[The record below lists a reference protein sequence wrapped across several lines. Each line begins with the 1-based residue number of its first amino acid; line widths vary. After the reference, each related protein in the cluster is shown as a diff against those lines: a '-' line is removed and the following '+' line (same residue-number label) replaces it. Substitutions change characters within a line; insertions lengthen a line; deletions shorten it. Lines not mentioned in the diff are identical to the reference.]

1 MIKKILLFLIL
12 VFTSCS
18 EQVDLIVYN
27 AEIYTV
33 DNNKNKATSFAV
45 KDGKFI
51 YVGDDSVTSN
61 YSSSNIINAEGLP
74 VYPGFIDSHAH
85 FYNLGFFNDQVNLKE
100 TKSFQEVLKRV
111 IEYNNSNK
119 KDFIIGRGWDQNDFI
134 IGRGWDQNDWENKS
148 FPTNKLLNEEFPDKA
163 IVLRRI
169 DGHAYLV
176 NDFAL
181 NLAGIDKSSNV
192 DGGEFVKSN
201 GKLTGVL
208 IDNAMR
214 LIDDIIPAPTKEESI
229 KALISAQ
236 EIAFENG
243 LTTIAEAGISRE
255 QIELIDSLQ
264 KTGILKIKIY
274 AMIENNLEDVDY
286 YLEQGPYKTD
296 KLNVRSVKVYADG
309 AIGTSGASMIED
321 YSDRRGYKGIIR
333 TPIDCTKNLA
343 SKLSGTKF
351 QMNTHAIGDN
361 ANRIV
366 LEAYGDALFN
376 YRDPRWRV
384 EHAQVINE
392 NDIDLFNQKIIPS
405 VQPTHATSDM
415 YWLYDRVGKKRANLA
430 YAYKE
435 LLTRSK
441 VIAFGTDFPVEDIS
455 PIMTFYSAV
464 ARKDLNGY
472 PSEGFQMENSINR
485 ADALYAMTVFGAYA
499 NFEENEKGS
508 IEVGK
513 SADFI
518 ILDNDLIISEENK
531 IPFTKTVATFID
543 GELVFNRRYN

>member
-111 IEYNNSNK
+111 IEYNNSNEK
-119 KDFIIGRGWDQNDFI
+119 DFI

-309 AIGTSGASMIED
+309 ALGSRGASMIED

-333 TPIDCTKNLA
+333 TPIDSIKNLA
-343 SKLSGTKF
+343 FKLSGTKF

>member
-1 MIKKILLFLIL
+1 MIKKTLLFLTL
-12 VFTSCS
+12 VLTSCS
-18 EQVDLIVYN
+18 QQVDLIVYN
-27 AEIYTV
+27 ANVYTV
-33 DNNKNKATSFAV
+33 DDNNNKVTSFAV
-45 KDGKFI
+45 KDGKFV
-51 YVGDDSVTSN
+51 YVGDDSVTSK

-100 TKSFQEVLKRV
+100 TKSFEEVLKRV
-111 IEYNNSNK
+111 IEFDNSNNK
-119 KDFIIGRGWDQNDFI
+119 NFI
-134 IGRGWDQNDWENKS
+134 IGRGWDQNDWDNKS

-181 NLAGIDKSSNV
+181 NLAGIDKSSNI

-214 LIDDIIPAPTKEESI
+214 LIDEIIPDPSIEESV

-243 LTTIAEAGISRE
+243 LTTIAEAGISRQ

-264 KTGILKIKIY
+264 KQGVLKIKIY

-309 AIGTSGASMIED
+309 ALGSRGASMIDE
-321 YSDRRGYKGIIR
+321 YSDRRGYFGIIR
-333 TPIDCTKNLA
+333 TPIDSINQLA
-343 SKLSGTKF
+343 FKLAGTKF
-351 QMNTHAIGDN
+351 QMNTHAIGDK

-366 LEAYGDALFN
+366 LNAYGDALYN
-376 YRDPRWRV
+376 YRDPRWRI

-392 NDIDLFNQKIIPS
+392 NDIDFFNPKIIPS

-435 LLTRSK
+435 LLVRSK

-464 ARKDLNGY
+464 ARKDINGY
-472 PSEGFQMENSINR
+472 PSEGFQMENSLSR
-485 ADALYAMTVFGAYA
+485 GDALYAMTIHGAYA
-499 NFEENEKGS
+499 NFEENEKGN
-508 IEVGK
+508 IMVGK

-518 ILDNDLIISEENK
+518 ILDNDIIRSAENR
-531 IPFTKTVATFID
+531 IPYTNTVATFVD

>member
-74 VYPGFIDSHAH
+74 LYPGFIDSHAH

-111 IEYNNSNK
+111 IEYNNSNEK
-119 KDFIIGRGWDQNDFI
+119 DFI

-309 AIGTSGASMIED
+309 ALGSRGASMIED

-333 TPIDCTKNLA
+333 TPIDSIKNLA
-343 SKLSGTKF
+343 FKLSGTKF

-518 ILDNDLIISEENK
+518 ILDNDLVISEENK

>member
-1 MIKKILLFLIL
+1 MIKKTLLIITLL
-12 VFTSCS
+12 LTSCS

-27 AEIYTV
+27 AEVYTV
-33 DNNKNKATSFAV
+33 DDINTKVSSFAV

-51 YVGDDSVTSN
+51 YVGDDSVTSK

-85 FYNLGFFNDQVNLKE
+85 FYNLGFLNDQVNLKE
-100 TKSFQEVLKRV
+100 TKSFEEVLKRV
-111 IEYNNSNK
+111 IEFNNLNE
-119 KDFIIGRGWDQNDFI
+119 KDFIIGRGWDQND
-134 IGRGWDQNDWENKS
+134 WDDKS
-148 FPTNKLLNEEFPDKA
+148 FPSNKLLNEKFPDKA
-163 IVLRRI
+163 VVLRRI

-181 NLAGIDKSSNV
+181 NLAGIDKSSSI
-192 DGGEFVKSN
+192 DGGDFVKSN

-214 LIDDIIPAPTKEESI
+214 LIDEIIPDPTLEESV

-255 QIELIDSLQ
+255 QIELIDSLH
-264 KTGILKIKIY
+264 KSGVLKIKIY
-274 AMIENNLEDVDY
+274 AMIENNTEDVDY
-286 YLEQGPYKTD
+286 YLEKGPYKTD

-309 AIGTSGASMIED
+309 ALGSRGASMIDE
-321 YSDRRGYKGIIR
+321 YSDRRGYFGIIR
-333 TPIDCTKNLA
+333 TPIDSIKNLA
-343 SKLSGTKF
+343 FKLAGTKF

-366 LEAYGDALFN
+366 LNAYGDALFN

-464 ARKDLNGY
+464 ARKDIDGY
-472 PSEGFQMENSINR
+472 PSEGFQMENSLNR

-508 IEVGK
+508 IEIGK

-518 ILDNDLIISEENK
+518 ILDNDLIISEEDK
-531 IPFTKTVATFID
+531 IPSTNTVATFID

>member
-33 DNNKNKATSFAV
+33 DNNNNKATSFAV

-119 KDFIIGRGWDQNDFI
+119 KDFI

-309 AIGTSGASMIED
+309 ALGSRGASMIED

-333 TPIDCTKNLA
+333 TPIDSIKNLA
-343 SKLSGTKF
+343 FKLSGTKF

-464 ARKDLNGY
+464 ARKDIDGY
-472 PSEGFQMENSINR
+472 PSEGFQMENSISR
-485 ADALYAMTVFGAYA
+485 GDALYAMTIHGAYA
-499 NFEENEKGS
+499 NFEEEEKGS

-518 ILDNDLIISEENK
+518 ILDNDIIRSAENR
-531 IPFTKTVATFID
+531 IPYTNTVATFID

>member
-1 MIKKILLFLIL
+1 MIKKTLLIL
-12 VFTSCS
+12 TLLLTSCS

-27 AEIYTV
+27 AEVYTV
-33 DNNKNKATSFAV
+33 DDTNTKVTSFAV

-51 YVGDDSVTSN
+51 YVGDDSVTSK

-100 TKSFQEVLKRV
+100 TNSFEEVLKRV
-111 IEYNNSNK
+111 VEFNNLNE
-119 KDFIIGRGWDQNDFI
+119 KDFIIGRGWDQND
-134 IGRGWDQNDWENKS
+134 WDDKS
-148 FPTNKLLNEEFPDKA
+148 FPSNKLLNEKFPDKA
-163 IVLRRI
+163 VVLRRI

-181 NLAGIDKSSNV
+181 NLAGIDKSSSI
-192 DGGEFVKSN
+192 DGGDFVKSN

-214 LIDDIIPAPTKEESI
+214 LIDEIIPDPTLEESV

-264 KTGILKIKIY
+264 NSGVLKIKIY
-274 AMIENNLEDVDY
+274 AMIENNTEDVDY
-286 YLEQGPYKTD
+286 YLEKGPYKTD

-309 AIGTSGASMIED
+309 ALGSRGASMIDE
-321 YSDRRGYKGIIR
+321 YSDRRGYFGIIR
-333 TPIDCTKNLA
+333 TPIDSIKNLA
-343 SKLSGTKF
+343 FKLAGTKF

-366 LEAYGDALFN
+366 LNAYGDALFN

-455 PIMTFYSAV
+455 PIMTYYSAV
-464 ARKDLNGY
+464 ARKDIDGY
-472 PSEGFQMENSINR
+472 PSEGFQMENSLNR

-508 IEVGK
+508 IEIGK

-518 ILDNDLIISEENK
+518 ILDNDLIISEEDK
-531 IPFTKTVATFID
+531 IPSTNTVATFID

>member
-1 MIKKILLFLIL
+1 MIKKTLLFLIL
-12 VFTSCS
+12 VLTSCS

-27 AEIYTV
+27 AEVYTV
-33 DNNKNKATSFAV
+33 DNNNNKATSFAV

-51 YVGDDSVTSN
+51 YVGDDSITSK

-100 TKSFQEVLKRV
+100 TKSFEEVLKRV
-111 IEYNNSNK
+111 MEFNNSND
-119 KDFIIGRGWDQNDFI
+119 KDFIIGRGWDQND
-134 IGRGWDQNDWENKS
+134 WVNKS

-181 NLAGIDKSSNV
+181 NLAGIDKSSNIE
-192 DGGEFVKSN
+192 GGEFVKSN

-214 LIDDIIPAPTKEESI
+214 LIDDIIPDPTKEESV

-243 LTTIAEAGISRE
+243 LTTISEAGISRE

-264 KTGILKIKIY
+264 KTGVLKIKIY

-309 AIGTSGASMIED
+309 ALGSRGASMIDE
-321 YSDRRGYKGIIR
+321 YSDRRGYFGIIR
-333 TPIDCTKNLA
+333 TPIDSINSLA
-343 SKLSGTKF
+343 FKLAGTKF

-366 LEAYGDALFN
+366 LNAYRDALVN
-376 YRDPRWRV
+376 YRDPRWRI

-392 NDIDLFNQKIIPS
+392 KDIDLFNLKIIPS

-415 YWLYDRVGKKRANLA
+415 YWLYDRVGKERASLA

-435 LLTRSK
+435 LFERSG
-441 VIAFGTDFPVEDIS
+441 VIPFGTDFPVEDIS

-464 ARKDLNGY
+464 VRKDLNGY
-472 PSEGFQMENSINR
+472 PDDGFQMENSINR
-485 ADALYAMTVFGAYA
+485 GDALYAMTIHGAYA
-499 NFEENEKGS
+499 NFEEDEKGS

-518 ILDNDLIISEENK
+518 ILDNDLISSAENR
-531 IPFTKTVATFID
+531 IPYTNIVATFID

>member
-1 MIKKILLFLIL
+1 MIKKTLLFLTL
-12 VFTSCS
+12 VLTSCS

-27 AEIYTV
+27 AEVYTV
-33 DNNKNKATSFAV
+33 DDNNNKATSFAV

-51 YVGDDSVTSN
+51 YVGDDSITSK

-100 TKSFQEVLKRV
+100 TKSFEEVLKRV
-111 IEYNNSNK
+111 IEFNNSND
-119 KDFIIGRGWDQNDFI
+119 KDFIIGRGWDQND
-134 IGRGWDQNDWENKS
+134 WVNKS

-214 LIDDIIPAPTKEESI
+214 LIDEIIPDPSNEESV

-243 LTTIAEAGISRE
+243 LTTISEAGISR
-255 QIELIDSLQ
+255 QKIELIDSLQ
-264 KTGILKIKIY
+264 KAGVLKIKIY

-309 AIGTSGASMIED
+309 ALGSRGASMIDE
-321 YSDRRGYKGIIR
+321 YSDRKDYFGIIR
-333 TPIDCTKNLA
+333 TPIDSINSLA
-343 SKLSGTKF
+343 FKLAGTKF

-361 ANRIV
+361 ANRVV
-366 LEAYGDALFN
+366 LNAYRDALFN

-392 NDIDLFNQKIIPS
+392 KDIDLFNRKIIPS

-415 YWLYDRVGKKRANLA
+415 YWLYDRIGKKRASLA

-435 LLTRSK
+435 LFDRSG
-441 VIAFGTDFPVEDIS
+441 VIPFGTDFPVEDIN

-464 ARKDLNGY
+464 ARKDIDGF
-472 PSEGFQMENSINR
+472 PSEGFQIENSINR
-485 ADALYAMTVFGAYA
+485 ADALYAMTIHGAYA

-518 ILDNDLIISEENK
+518 ILDNDIIRSTENR
-531 IPFTKTVATFID
+531 IPYTNTVATFID

>member
-1 MIKKILLFLIL
+1 MIKKTLLIL
-12 VFTSCS
+12 TLLLTSCS

-27 AEIYTV
+27 AEVYTV
-33 DNNKNKATSFAV
+33 DDNNTKVSSFAV

-51 YVGDDSVTSN
+51 YVGDDSVTSK

-100 TKSFQEVLKRV
+100 TNSFEEVLKRV
-111 IEYNNSNK
+111 VEFNNLNE
-119 KDFIIGRGWDQNDFI
+119 KDFIIGRGWDQND
-134 IGRGWDQNDWENKS
+134 WNDKS
-148 FPTNKLLNEEFPDKA
+148 FPTNKLLNEKFPDKA
-163 IVLRRI
+163 VVLRRI

-181 NLAGIDKSSNV
+181 NLAGIDKSSSI
-192 DGGEFVKSN
+192 DGGDFVKSN

-214 LIDDIIPAPTKEESI
+214 LIDEIIPDPTLEESV

-264 KTGILKIKIY
+264 NSGVLKIKIY
-274 AMIENNLEDVDY
+274 AMIENNTEDVDY
-286 YLEQGPYKTD
+286 YLEKGPYKTD

-309 AIGTSGASMIED
+309 ALGSRGASMIDE
-321 YSDRRGYKGIIR
+321 YSDRRGYFGIIR
-333 TPIDCTKNLA
+333 TPIDSIKNLA
-343 SKLSGTKF
+343 FKLAGTKF

-366 LEAYGDALFN
+366 LNAYGDALFN

-464 ARKDLNGY
+464 ARKDIDGY
-472 PSEGFQMENSINR
+472 PSEGFQMENSLNR

-508 IEVGK
+508 IEIGK

-518 ILDNDLIISEENK
+518 ILDNDLIISEEDK
-531 IPFTKTVATFID
+531 IPSTNTVATFID

>member
-1 MIKKILLFLIL
+1 MKKTLFLSAIIL
-12 VFTSCS
+12 ILSCS
-18 EQVDLIVYN
+18 SEKIKIDLLVKNANIYTVNDSFEIVEAFVVNKGKIVAVGLLNDLETTYEPTSLFDAQGKTIIPGLIDAHAHLLNLGISMQQVDL
-27 AEIYTV
+27 
-33 DNNKNKATSFAV
+33 
-45 KDGKFI
+45 
-51 YVGDDSVTSN
+51 VGSES
-61 YSSSNIINAEGLP
+61 Y
-74 VYPGFIDSHAH
+74 
-85 FYNLGFFNDQVNLKE
+85 
-100 TKSFQEVLKRV
+100 QEVLKRV
-111 IEYNNSNK
+111 ITFQENNNS
-119 KDFIIGRGWDQNDFI
+119 DYI

-286 YLEQGPYKTD
+286 YLNQGPYKTD

-309 AIGTSGASMIED
+309 AIGSRGASMIED

-333 TPIDCTKNLA
+333 TPIDSIKNLA
-343 SKLSGTKF
+343 FKLSGTKF

>member
-1 MIKKILLFLIL
+1 MIKKAFLFLTL
-12 VFTSCS
+12 FLFSCS

-33 DNNKNKATSFAV
+33 DENNNKATSFAV

-51 YVGDDSVTSN
+51 YVGDDSVTSKF
-61 YSSSNIINAEGLP
+61 SSSNIINAEGLP

-85 FYNLGFFNDQVNLKE
+85 FYNLGFLSDQVNLKE
-100 TKSFQEVLKRV
+100 TKSLDEVLDRV
-111 IEYNNSNK
+111 IKFDNSNEK
-119 KDFIIGRGWDQNDFI
+119 KFI
-134 IGRGWDQNDWENKS
+134 IGRGWDQNDWDDKS
-148 FPTNKLLNEEFPDKA
+148 FPSNKLLNEKFPDKA

-181 NLAGIDKSSNV
+181 NLAGINNLSTV
-192 DGGEFVKSN
+192 EGGEFIKSN

-214 LIDDIIPAPTKEESI
+214 LIDDIIPDPTNEESI

-236 EIAFENG
+236 EIAFQNG
-243 LTTIAEAGISRE
+243 LTTISEAGISRE

-274 AMIENNLEDVDY
+274 AMIANNPDDVDY
-286 YLEQGPYKTD
+286 YIERGPYKTD

-309 AIGTSGASMIED
+309 ALGSRGASMIDE
-321 YSDRRGYKGIIR
+321 YSDRSGYFGIIR
-333 TPIDCTKNLA
+333 TPIDSIKNLA
-343 SKLSGTKF
+343 FKLAGTKF

-366 LEAYGDALFN
+366 LNAYGDALFN
-376 YRDPRWRV
+376 YRDPRWRI
-384 EHAQVINE
+384 EHAQVIN
-392 NDIDLFNQKIIPS
+392 NKDIDLFNYKILPS

-415 YWLYDRVGKKRANLA
+415 YWLYDRIGKKRADLA
-430 YAYKE
+430 YAYQE
-435 LLTRSK
+435 LLERSG
-441 VIAFGTDFPVEDIS
+441 VIAFGTDFPVEDIN
-455 PIMTFYSAV
+455 PIMTFYSAL
-464 ARKDLNGY
+464 ARKDLDGFPN
-472 PSEGFQMENSINR
+472 EGFQMENSLNR
-485 ADALYAMTVFGAYA
+485 ADALYAMTIFGAYS

-518 ILDNDLIISEENK
+518 ILDNDLIRSAEVK
-531 IPFTKTVATFID
+531 IPSTNVVATFID

>member
-33 DNNKNKATSFAV
+33 DNNNNKATSFAV

-111 IEYNNSNK
+111 IEYNNSNEK
-119 KDFIIGRGWDQNDFI
+119 DFI

-264 KTGILKIKIY
+264 KTGVLKIKIY

-286 YLEQGPYKTD
+286 YLNQGPYKTD

-309 AIGTSGASMIED
+309 ALGSRGASMIED

-333 TPIDCTKNLA
+333 TPIDSIKNLA
-343 SKLSGTKF
+343 FKLSGTKF

-455 PIMTFYSAV
+455 PIMTYYSAV
-464 ARKDLNGY
+464 ARKDIDGY
-472 PSEGFQMENSINR
+472 PSEGFQMENSISR
-485 ADALYAMTVFGAYA
+485 ADALYAMTIHGAHA
-499 NFEENEKGS
+499 NFEEDEKGS

-518 ILDNDLIISEENK
+518 ILDNDLIRSNENR
-531 IPFTKTVATFID
+531 IPFTNIVATFID

>member
-1 MIKKILLFLIL
+1 MIKKTLLFLII

-33 DNNKNKATSFAV
+33 DNNNNKATSFAV

-111 IEYNNSNK
+111 IEYNNSNEK
-119 KDFIIGRGWDQNDFI
+119 DFI

-264 KTGILKIKIY
+264 KTGVLKIKIY

-286 YLEQGPYKTD
+286 YLNQGPYKTD

-309 AIGTSGASMIED
+309 ALGSRGASMIED

-333 TPIDCTKNLA
+333 TPIDSIKNLA
-343 SKLSGTKF
+343 FKLSGTKF

-464 ARKDLNGY
+464 ARKDIDGY
-472 PSEGFQMENSINR
+472 PSEGFQMENSISR
-485 ADALYAMTVFGAYA
+485 GDALYAMTIHGAYA
-499 NFEENEKGS
+499 NFEEEEKGS

-518 ILDNDLIISEENK
+518 ILDNDIIRSAENR
-531 IPFTKTVATFID
+531 IPYTNTVATFID

>member
-1 MIKKILLFLIL
+1 MKKNILLFLSLI
-12 VFTSCS
+12 FASCS
-18 EQVDLIVYN
+18 DQVDLIVYN
-27 AEIYTV
+27 ASVYTV
-33 DNNKNKATSFAV
+33 DDNNPEATSFAI

-51 YVGDDSVTSN
+51 YVGDDSVTSK

-85 FYNLGFFNDQVNLKE
+85 FYNLGFLNDQVNLKE
-100 TKSFQEVLKRV
+100 TKSFDEVLKRV
-111 IEYNNSNK
+111 IEFNNLNE
-119 KDFIIGRGWDQNDFI
+119 KDFIIGRGWDQND
-134 IGRGWDQNDWENKS
+134 WDDKS
-148 FPTNKLLNEEFPDKA
+148 FPSNKLLNEKFPDKA
-163 IVLRRI
+163 VVLRRI

-181 NLAGIDKSSNV
+181 NLAGIDKSSSI
-192 DGGEFVKSN
+192 DGGDFVKSN

-214 LIDDIIPAPTKEESI
+214 LIDEIIPDPTLEESV

-264 KTGILKIKIY
+264 NSGVLKIKIY
-274 AMIENNLEDVDY
+274 AMIENNTEDVDY
-286 YLEQGPYKTD
+286 YLEKGPYKTD

-309 AIGTSGASMIED
+309 ALGSRGASMIDE
-321 YSDRRGYKGIIR
+321 YSDRRGYFGIIR
-333 TPIDCTKNLA
+333 TPIDSIKNLA
-343 SKLSGTKF
+343 FKLAGTKF

-366 LEAYGDALFN
+366 LNAYGDALFN

-464 ARKDLNGY
+464 ARKDIDGY
-472 PSEGFQMENSINR
+472 PSEGFQMENSLNR

-508 IEVGK
+508 IEIGK

-518 ILDNDLIISEENK
+518 ILDNDLIISEEDK
-531 IPFTKTVATFID
+531 IPSTNTVATFID